1 MYGKCVYTLEIDFRD
16 VVLRRYVFQNP
27 ARFNVMTQLRP
38 WNDPDRKDQKRH
50 RDRKPNVT
58 LIYCY
63 TNNLPQIKLRK
74 LPTDDSGLH
83 RSPWIKKEEFW
94 NVDLLN
100 YNFDDV
106 DQLSPRTD

>member
-58 LIYCY
+58 LIYFY
-63 TNNLPQIKLRK
+63 ANNLPQIKLRK
-74 LPTDDSGLH
+74 LPTDDSGRPTGL
-83 RSPWIKKEEFW
+83 RGSKKKIFGMWI
-94 NVDLLN
+94 
-100 YNFDDV
+100 
-106 DQLSPRTD
+106 

>member
-50 RDRKPNVT
+50 RDRKPNGT
-58 LIYCY
+58 LIYFY
-63 TNNLPQIKLRK
+63 ANNLPQIRLRTLSRDEYG
-74 LPTDDSGLH
+74 LPRGLF
-83 RSPWIKKEEFW
+83 RPKK
-94 NVDLLN
+94 
-100 YNFDDV
+100 
-106 DQLSPRTD
+106 